1 MVGVFPHPLTP
12 CIAPRLRL
20 PQGIASGCLNLMDG
34 PTRSTGA
41 ILSHSAIN
49 KNEGGLIAGGGGGV
63 YMGPYTYL
71 TISFTS
77 FTGNRAKRGGAI
89 MTMPSARLTIR
100 HCMFADNRAY
110 VVGGAIAS
118 ELATLTIISTQFVS
132 NIASGL
138 GAALHINQP
147 VEIPIVDTTFTPYVD
162 GALVV
167 FIGGRLAG

>member
-20 PQGIASGCLNLMDG
+20 PQAIGSGCLGLMDG
-34 PTRSTGA
+34 PTSSTGA

-49 KNEGGLIAGGGGGV
+49 KNEGGMIAGGGGGL

-118 ELATLTIISTQFVS
+118 ELATLTIISTQFVLKTLRP
-132 NIASGL
+132 ASGL
-138 GAALHINQP
+138 HFTSTSQLRYRSSIQPSLHTWA
-147 VEIPIVDTTFTPYVD
+147 V
-162 GALVV
+162 
-167 FIGGRLAG
+167 R